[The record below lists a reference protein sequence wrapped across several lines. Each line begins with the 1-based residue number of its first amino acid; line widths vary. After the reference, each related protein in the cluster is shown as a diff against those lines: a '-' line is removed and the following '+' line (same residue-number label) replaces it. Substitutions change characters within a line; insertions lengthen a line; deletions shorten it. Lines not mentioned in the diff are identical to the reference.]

1 MLPIKM
7 DPGRQWRKP
16 FVINRGNTVN
26 LYFKEDPYMKKLL
39 AMLLTLCMLSG
50 VTAVFAEETAKT
62 DVPLV
67 VATSALSQKF
77 SPFFADTAYDQNV
90 AGLTQ
95 ISMMTT
101 DRVGGIIYNGIEGE
115 TISYNGTD
123 YTYYGTGDLKVEYD
137 EASDITTYS
146 YKMREDLKFS
156 DGKPVTI
163 DDVIFTYYVYLDPA
177 YNGSTTL
184 SSYDIL
190 GLQAYRTQIPEA
202 NLEAVTGIVKAI
214 KAAGF
219 NYTVQEGDPFT
230 QEEYDSYYNAAK
242 ALWLEDNQGIVDY
255 VYDKYAAAYASDTIG
270 FTPEQ
275 VGEDEGL
282 KVALGMALWGFGG
295 VKDGVFTTSDGKSFN
310 LTEGERPTIDNYFDA
325 TFAAYNGDITAY
337 LGTESAV
344 GATTD
349 AIDSALMG
357 QVAADQGID
366 MSAGVPNISGIKRVD
381 DYTVTVQVKGF
392 SAPAVYSILGLSI
405 TPLHYYGD
413 PAQYDYENNKFGHPF
428 GDLSIAQSKIA
439 EPMGAGP
446 YKFVKYENRVVYYEA
461 NEYYY
466 LGAPAI
472 KSFQYKETNAAEV
485 ASAVQTGTA
494 DGGEMTGSKTNF
506 EMLRSFNDNG
516 EVTGNVVTTY
526 SVANLGYGY
535 IGMNADTMNVGGEP
549 GSEAS
554 KNLRKAFATVLAV
567 YRDTAFD
574 SYYGDAAAVINYPIS
589 STSWAAPQATDE
601 GYRVAYSVDVDGNP
615 IYTADMTAEQKYEA
629 AKNAAIGFLKAAGYT
644 FDEAQGIFTAA
655 PEGASL
661 SYEAIIPGDG
671 TGDHPS
677 FAILTDAREALA
689 SIGIELKIND
699 PADSNVLWDALDAGT
714 QNIWCA
720 AWGSTIDPDMYQVY
734 HSSNIVGL
742 GGSDSN
748 HYHIQSP
755 ELDAMILDARRSSD
769 QAYRKEVYKAAL
781 DELMDWAVEIPAYQR
796 QNIVIAST
804 VRVDIST
811 VTPDVTTY
819 WGWLAEVQ
827 MMNMNATK

>member
-1 MLPIKM
+1 
-7 DPGRQWRKP
+7 
-16 FVINRGNTVN
+16 
-26 LYFKEDPYMKKLL
+26 MKKLL
-39 AMLLTLCMLSG
+39 ALLLALAMVLSLG
-50 VTAVFAEETAKT
+50 MTTAFAEGDDT
-62 DVPLV
+62 PLV

-77 SPFFADTAYDQNV
+77 SPFFADTAYDQDV

-95 ISMMTT
+95 IGMMTT
-101 DRVGGIIYNGIEGE
+101 DRVGGIVYNGIEGE
-115 TISYNGTD
+115 VHSYNGTD
-123 YTYYGTGDLKVEYD
+123 YTYYGTGDLAVDYD
-137 EASDITTYS
+137 EETDITTYS

-156 DGKPVTI
+156 DGEPVTI

-202 NLEAVTGIVKAI
+202 NVEEVSAAAEAV
-214 KAAGF
+214 KAAFAANGAE
-219 NYTVQEGDPFT
+219 YAVAEGDAFT
-230 QEEYDSYYNAAK
+230 QEIFDKYAADVTEAWK
-242 ALWLEDNQGIVDY
+242 ADLQGIVDY
-255 VYDKYAAAYASDTIG
+255 VYGAYAEQYAEMIGKTYDEITASD
-270 FTPEQ
+270 
-275 VGEDEGL
+275 GL
-282 KVALGMALWGFGG
+282 KVFLAGELWGFSTG
-295 VKDGVFTTSDGKSFN
+295 VEVPEDCTLDDLYAVAFN
-310 LTEGERPTIDNYFDA
+310 KYAGSYD
-325 TFAAYNGDITAY
+325 AY
-337 LGTESAV
+337 LAAGESATGSSV
-344 GATTD
+344 D
-349 AIDSALMG
+349 AINNELMAA
-357 QVAADQGID
+357 VAANAGVD
-366 MSAGVPNISGIKRVD
+366 MSEGVSHISGIKRVD
-381 DYTVTVQVKGF
+381 DYTVEVQVKGF

-413 PAQYDYENNKFGHPF
+413 PAQYDYEAGQFGHPF
-428 GDLSIAQSKIA
+428 GDLSIAQAKIA

-446 YKFVKYENRVVYYEA
+446 YKFVSYENRVAYYEA

-466 LGAPAI
+466 LGAPQI

-485 ASAVQTGTA
+485 ASAVQTGAA
-494 DGGEMTGSKTNF
+494 DGGEMTGSKSNF
-506 EMLRSFNDNG
+506 EMLQSFNSNN
-516 EVTGNVVTTY
+516 EVTGDVVTTY

-535 IGMNADTMNVGGEP
+535 IGMNADTMNVAGEP

-589 STSWAAPQATDE
+589 STSWAAPQPTDE
-601 GYRVAYSVDVDGNP
+601 GYRVAFSVDVDGNP
-615 IYTADMTAEQKYEA
+615 IYTADMSAEDKYA
-629 AKNAAIGFLKAAGYT
+629 AAQQAAIGFLKAAGYT
-644 FDEAQGIFTAA
+644 FDEAAGVFTAA
-655 PEGASL
+655 PEGAAL
-661 SYEAIIPGDG
+661 SYEVIIPGDG

-677 FAILTDAREALA
+677 FAILTAAQQSLA
-689 SIGIELKIND
+689 EIGIELKIND

-714 QNIWCA
+714 QNMWCA

-748 HYHIQSP
+748 HYHIQS
-755 ELDAMILDARRSSD
+755 ELLDQLILDARQSAD
-769 QAYRKEVYKAAL
+769 QSYRKEVYTAAL
-781 DELMDWAVEIPAYQR
+781 NEIMDWAVEIPAYQR

-804 VRVDIST
+804 ERVNIDT

-827 MMNMNATK
+827 SMEMNAVK

>member
-1 MLPIKM
+1 
-7 DPGRQWRKP
+7 
-16 FVINRGNTVN
+16 
-26 LYFKEDPYMKKLL
+26 MKKLL
-39 AMLLTLCMLSG
+39 ALLLALAMVLSLG
-50 VTAVFAEETAKT
+50 MTTAFAEGDDT
-62 DVPLV
+62 PLV

-77 SPFFADTAYDQNV
+77 SPFFADTAYDQDV

-95 ISMMTT
+95 IGMMTT
-101 DRVGGIIYNGIEGE
+101 DRVGGIVYNGIEGE
-115 TISYNGTD
+115 VHSYNGTD
-123 YTYYGTGDLKVEYD
+123 YTYYGTGDLAVDYD
-137 EASDITTYS
+137 EATDITTYS

-156 DGKPVTI
+156 DGEPVTI

-202 NLEAVTGIVKAI
+202 NVEEVSAAAEAV
-214 KAAGF
+214 KAAFAANGAE
-219 NYTVQEGDPFT
+219 YAVAEGDAFT
-230 QEEYDSYYNAAK
+230 QEIFDKYAADVTEAWK
-242 ALWLEDNQGIVDY
+242 ADLQGIVDY
-255 VYDKYAAAYASDTIG
+255 VYGAYAEQYAEMIGKTYDEITASD
-270 FTPEQ
+270 
-275 VGEDEGL
+275 GL
-282 KVALGMALWGFGG
+282 KVFLAGELWGFSTG
-295 VKDGVFTTSDGKSFN
+295 VEVPEDCTLDDLYAVAFN
-310 LTEGERPTIDNYFDA
+310 KYAGSYD
-325 TFAAYNGDITAY
+325 AY
-337 LGTESAV
+337 LAAGESATGSSV
-344 GATTD
+344 D
-349 AIDSALMG
+349 AINNELMAA
-357 QVAADQGID
+357 VAANAGVD
-366 MSAGVPNISGIKRVD
+366 MSEGVSHISGIKRVD
-381 DYTVTVQVKGF
+381 DYTVEVQVKGF

-413 PAQYDYENNKFGHPF
+413 PAQYDYEAGQFGHPF
-428 GDLSIAQSKIA
+428 GDLSIAQAKIA

-446 YKFVKYENRVVYYEA
+446 YKFVSYENRVAYYEA

-466 LGAPAI
+466 LGAPQI

-485 ASAVQTGTA
+485 ASAVQTGAA
-494 DGGEMTGSKTNF
+494 DGGEMTGSKSNF
-506 EMLRSFNDNG
+506 EMLQSFNSNN
-516 EVTGNVVTTY
+516 EVTGDVVTTY

-535 IGMNADTMNVGGEP
+535 IGMNADTMNVAGEP

-589 STSWAAPQATDE
+589 STSWAAPQPTDE
-601 GYRVAYSVDVDGNP
+601 GYRVAFSVDVDGNP
-615 IYTADMTAEQKYEA
+615 IYTADMSAEDKYA
-629 AKNAAIGFLKAAGYT
+629 AAQQAAIGFLKAAGYT
-644 FDEAQGIFTAA
+644 FDEAAGVFTAA
-655 PEGASL
+655 PEGAAL
-661 SYEAIIPGDG
+661 SYEVIIPGDG

-677 FAILTDAREALA
+677 FAILTAAQQSLA
-689 SIGIELKIND
+689 EIGIELKIND

-714 QNIWCA
+714 QNMWCA

-748 HYHIQSP
+748 HYHIQS
-755 ELDAMILDARRSSD
+755 ELLDQLILDARQSAD
-769 QAYRKEVYKAAL
+769 QSYRKEVYTAAL
-781 DELMDWAVEIPAYQR
+781 NEIMDWAVEIPAYQR

-804 VRVDIST
+804 ERVNIDT

-827 MMNMNATK
+827 SMEMNAVK